1 MTANISKFEKICHQL
16 TFASLFVLAAGVFTS
31 VSFSALSHIF
41 MVVPGLYFLYKNIK
55 EKDFKPKNSFWALL
69 ALIIVCWLSVISNW
83 EIMDR
88 PFKQIFRTKYYIIG
102 LLSTFAFYYTKRDYL
117 TEKKKAFLFKLFIV
131 ATSIA
136 TISGLIGLWS
146 GFNPLKFKDACHPT
160 RACGL
165 YGMYM
170 TYGYGISW
178 FTVLLTGLAL
188 QRKRFSGYAPAW
200 LIWSGLLINLSGTI
214 FSYARGGWLG
224 LFLAVPFLFFK
235 DYKKQFLSLMV
246 GGLILLG
253 GLIAFSPK
261 VQNVFLNRTSS
272 NLERIAFYKTA
283 VKVFQEKPLLG
294 IGFKNFEPNV
304 VEYKKKYNID
314 YAHKAGHA
322 HSNYFEHLASTG
334 ALGLICFL
342 LFCFFW
348 LKESYKE
355 PILFSFV
362 ISFLI
367 TGLFQYTFGD
377 GENVFFLMGIFS
389 YFH

>member
-1 MTANISKFEKICHQL
+1 MIKTMPKFEKVCHQL
-16 TFASLFVLAAGVFTS
+16 SFASLFVLAAGIFTS

-41 MVVPGLYFLYKNIK
+41 MIVPGIYFLYKNIK
-55 EKDFKPKNSFWALL
+55 EKDFRPQNSFWALL
-69 ALIIVCWLSVISNW
+69 ALTIVCWLSVAANW
-83 EIMDR
+83 DFMDR
-88 PFKQIFRTKYYIIG
+88 PIKQIFRTKYYIIG
-102 LLSTFAFYYTKRDYL
+102 LLSTFAFYYLKRDFL
-117 TEKKKAFLFKLFIV
+117 TEKRKKILFRLFIIS
-131 ATSIA
+131 TSIA

-178 FTVLLTGLAL
+178 FTVLMAGLAL
-188 QRKRFSGYAPAW
+188 QRKRFISYAPSW
-200 LIWSGLLINLSGTI
+200 LLWSGLFINLAGTI

-224 LFLAVPFLFFK
+224 LFLAIPFLFFK
-235 DYKKQFLSLMV
+235 DYKKQFLTVMV
-246 GGLILLG
+246 SGIVLLG

-261 VQNVFLNRTSS
+261 VQNVFLNRQSS
-272 NLERIAFYKTA
+272 NMERIAFYKTA
-283 VKVFQEKPLLG
+283 IKVFSEKPLLG

-304 VEYKKKYNID
+304 VKYKQKYDIEFTD
-314 YAHKAGHA
+314 RAGHA

-334 ALGLICFL
+334 ALGLLCFL

-377 GENVFFLMGIFS
+377 GENVFFLMGMFS
-389 YFH
+389 FFR